1 MSTNKNPKEENRMAV
16 KFLFKTAVAAAVVA
30 GAYAAAGYWGV
41 PQGVRWGLETYLKP
55 ALGAKSVTVESVT
68 FDPWNWTLEVRG
80 VSALSAKNKSLLS
93 LRRFYTDVS
102 GESVT
107 KLAPVVSALYVEG
120 LKASI
125 TTGSKKVESA
135 KKEASQTSASDS
147 LTLPAFSIADIRVT
161 DSAVTLT
168 NSKAGVSCAVTDV
181 NLTLPLVS
189 TLAAGTLA
197 PVTPALS
204 LKIDGR
210 PVKASG
216 TADIK
221 SAALKISA
229 TDIDAAKLVRA
240 ADLALPV
247 RMNKL
252 SVSADTDITFKMAGS
267 TPQVTAK
274 GTVAA
279 KSVDVRDEAGRN
291 FVKLA
296 SASVTVGHFDLAKQ
310 SVSVTNAEVH
320 SPDITLRL
328 SPAKNSGTKNAPV
341 EKSPETSSAWQWSL
355 ANASL
360 TSGTVTVIDQSVK
373 PTAQLRIAQI
383 KASAQG
389 LSSQKNKTGTV
400 SLSARLGSGT
410 VSASGHLG
418 VSPLKADLTT
428 KIAAL
433 NLAQFTGW
441 VKPLAGAQLTSGT
454 AQLAGNLSYKDAK
467 TPQIAWR
474 GDFSLVSLA
483 AKNAAGKTLM
493 TWKKASA
500 NGVDLKSVTP
510 VNLTV
515 GELVVEQP
523 AQKVTKTV
531 STIADILGA
540 VAAATGHEN
549 TARRAG
555 KVSQTVQKDIR
566 VKNLVYADGR
576 FSVNGIGRGTLEA
589 LAVETLNSIFAK
601 ADKYPS
607 ESLSK
612 PGHRKVR
619 PGFF

>member
-1 MSTNKNPKEENRMAV
+1 MAV

-221 SAALKISA
+221 SAALKIYA
-229 TDIDAAKLVRA
+229 ADIDAAKLVRA

-247 RMNKL
+247 RIDKL

-296 SASVTVGHFDLAKQ
+296 SASVMVGHFDLAKQ

-328 SPAKNSGTKNAPV
+328 APAKNSGTKNAPV

-355 ANASL
+355 AKASL

-418 VSPLKADLTT
+418 VAPLKADLTT

-433 NLAQFTGW
+433 NLAQFNGW

-467 TPQIAWR
+467 TPQIAWK

-601 ADKYPS
+601 AGK
-607 ESLSK
+607 
-612 PGHRKVR
+612 
-619 PGFF
+619 

>member
-1 MSTNKNPKEENRMAV
+1 MITNKNPKEENRMAV

-247 RMNKL
+247 RIDKL

-328 SPAKNSGTKNAPV
+328 APAKNSGTKNAPV

-355 ANASL
+355 AKASL

-389 LSSQKNKTGTV
+389 LSSQENKTGTV

-418 VSPLKADLTT
+418 VAPLKADLTT

-433 NLAQFTGW
+433 NLAQFNGW

-601 ADKYPS
+601 AGK
-607 ESLSK
+607 
-612 PGHRKVR
+612 
-619 PGFF
+619 

>member
-1 MSTNKNPKEENRMAV
+1 MITNKNPKEENRMAV

-93 LRRFYTDVS
+93 LKRFYTDVS

-147 LTLPAFSIADIRVT
+147 LALPAFSIADIRVT

-221 SAALKISA
+221 SAASKISA

-247 RMNKL
+247 RIDKL

-328 SPAKNSGTKNAPV
+328 APAKNSGTKNAPV

-355 ANASL
+355 AKASL

-418 VSPLKADLTT
+418 VAPLKADLTT

-433 NLAQFTGW
+433 NLAQFNGW

-601 ADKYPS
+601 AGK
-607 ESLSK
+607 
-612 PGHRKVR
+612 
-619 PGFF
+619 

>member
-1 MSTNKNPKEENRMAV
+1 MITNKNPKEENRMAV

-93 LRRFYTDVS
+93 LRRFYADVS

-229 TDIDAAKLVRA
+229 ADIDAAKLVRA

-247 RMNKL
+247 RIDKL

-310 SVSVTNAEVH
+310 SVSITNAEVH

-328 SPAKNSGTKNAPV
+328 APAKNSGTKNAPA

-355 ANASL
+355 AKASL
-360 TSGTVTVIDQSVK
+360 TSGSVTVIDQSVK

-418 VSPLKADLTT
+418 VAPLKADLST

-433 NLAQFTGW
+433 NLAQFNGW

-467 TPQIAWR
+467 TPQIAWK

-576 FSVNGIGRGTLEA
+576 FSVNGIGSGTLEA

-601 ADKYPS
+601 AGK
-607 ESLSK
+607 
-612 PGHRKVR
+612 
-619 PGFF
+619 

>member
-1 MSTNKNPKEENRMAV
+1 MITNKNPKEENRMAV

-93 LRRFYTDVS
+93 LKRFYTDVS

-147 LTLPAFSIADIRVT
+147 LALPAFSIADIRVT

-247 RMNKL
+247 RIDKL

-328 SPAKNSGTKNAPV
+328 APAKNSGTKNAPV

-355 ANASL
+355 AKASL

-418 VSPLKADLTT
+418 VAPLKADLTT

-433 NLAQFTGW
+433 NLAQFNGW

-601 ADKYPS
+601 AGK
-607 ESLSK
+607 
-612 PGHRKVR
+612 
-619 PGFF
+619 

>member
-1 MSTNKNPKEENRMAV
+1 MAV

-247 RMNKL
+247 RIDKL

-355 ANASL
+355 AKTSL

-373 PTAQLRIAQI
+373 PTAQLRIAHR
-383 KASAQG
+383 
-389 LSSQKNKTGTV
+389 KT
-400 SLSARLGSGT
+400 
-410 VSASGHLG
+410 
-418 VSPLKADLTT
+418 
-428 KIAAL
+428 
-433 NLAQFTGW
+433 
-441 VKPLAGAQLTSGT
+441 
-454 AQLAGNLSYKDAK
+454 
-467 TPQIAWR
+467 
-474 GDFSLVSLA
+474 
-483 AKNAAGKTLM
+483 
-493 TWKKASA
+493 
-500 NGVDLKSVTP
+500 
-510 VNLTV
+510 
-515 GELVVEQP
+515 
-523 AQKVTKTV
+523 
-531 STIADILGA
+531 
-540 VAAATGHEN
+540 
-549 TARRAG
+549 
-555 KVSQTVQKDIR
+555 
-566 VKNLVYADGR
+566 
-576 FSVNGIGRGTLEA
+576 
-589 LAVETLNSIFAK
+589 
-601 ADKYPS
+601 
-607 ESLSK
+607 K
-612 PGHRKVR
+612 PG
-619 PGFF
+619 P

>member
-1 MSTNKNPKEENRMAV
+1 MITNKNPKEENRMAV

-30 GAYAAAGYWGV
+30 GSYAAAGYWGV

-247 RMNKL
+247 RIDKL
-252 SVSADTDITFKMAGS
+252 SVSADTDITFKMADS

-328 SPAKNSGTKNAPV
+328 APAKNSGTKNAPV

-355 ANASL
+355 AKASL
-360 TSGTVTVIDQSVK
+360 TSGSVTVIDQSVK

-418 VSPLKADLTT
+418 VAPLKADLTT

-433 NLAQFTGW
+433 NLAQFNGW

-454 AQLAGNLSYKDAK
+454 AQLAGNLSYKDAM
-467 TPQIAWR
+467 TPQIAWK

-601 ADKYPS
+601 ADK
-607 ESLSK
+607 
-612 PGHRKVR
+612 
-619 PGFF
+619 

>member
-1 MSTNKNPKEENRMAV
+1 MAV

-107 KLAPVVSALYVEG
+107 KLAPVVSALYVED

-247 RMNKL
+247 RIDKL
-252 SVSADTDITFKMAGS
+252 SVSADTDITFKMADS

-328 SPAKNSGTKNAPV
+328 APAKNSGTKNAPV

-355 ANASL
+355 AKASL
-360 TSGTVTVIDQSVK
+360 TSGSVTVIDQSVK

-418 VSPLKADLTT
+418 VAPLKADLTT

-433 NLAQFTGW
+433 NLAQFNGW

-454 AQLAGNLSYKDAK
+454 AQLAGNLSYKDAM
-467 TPQIAWR
+467 TPQIAWK

-601 ADKYPS
+601 ADK
-607 ESLSK
+607 
-612 PGHRKVR
+612 
-619 PGFF
+619 

>member
-1 MSTNKNPKEENRMAV
+1 M
-16 KFLFKTAVAAAVVA
+16 
-30 GAYAAAGYWGV
+30 
-41 PQGVRWGLETYLKP
+41 
-55 ALGAKSVTVESVT
+55 
-68 FDPWNWTLEVRG
+68 
-80 VSALSAKNKSLLS
+80 
-93 LRRFYTDVS
+93 
-102 GESVT
+102 
-107 KLAPVVSALYVEG
+107 
-120 LKASI
+120 
-125 TTGSKKVESA
+125 ESA

-221 SAALKISA
+221 SAALKIYA
-229 TDIDAAKLVRA
+229 ADIDAAKLVRA

-247 RMNKL
+247 RIDKL

-310 SVSVTNAEVH
+310 SVSITNAEVH

-328 SPAKNSGTKNAPV
+328 APAKNSGTKNAPV

-355 ANASL
+355 AKASL

-373 PTAQLRIAQI
+373 PNAQLRIAQM

-418 VSPLKADLTT
+418 VAPLKADLTT

-433 NLAQFTGW
+433 NLAQFNGW

-467 TPQIAWR
+467 TPQIAWK

-601 ADKYPS
+601 ADK
-607 ESLSK
+607 
-612 PGHRKVR
+612 
-619 PGFF
+619 

>member
-1 MSTNKNPKEENRMAV
+1 MITNKNPKEENRMAV

-247 RMNKL
+247 RIDKL
-252 SVSADTDITFKMAGS
+252 SVSADTDITFKMADS

-355 ANASL
+355 AKASL

-433 NLAQFTGW
+433 NLAQFNGW

-576 FSVNGIGRGTLEA
+576 FSVNGISRGTLEA

-601 ADKYPS
+601 ADK
-607 ESLSK
+607 
-612 PGHRKVR
+612 
-619 PGFF
+619 

>member
-1 MSTNKNPKEENRMAV
+1 MITNKNPKEENRMAV

-247 RMNKL
+247 RIDKL

-355 ANASL
+355 AKASL

-433 NLAQFTGW
+433 NLAQFNGW

-467 TPQIAWR
+467 TPRIAWR

-601 ADKYPS
+601 AGK
-607 ESLSK
+607 
-612 PGHRKVR
+612 
-619 PGFF
+619 

>member
-1 MSTNKNPKEENRMAV
+1 MAV

-147 LTLPAFSIADIRVT
+147 LTLPAFSIAAIRVT

-247 RMNKL
+247 RIDKL

-355 ANASL
+355 AKASL

-433 NLAQFTGW
+433 NLAQFNGW

-601 ADKYPS
+601 AGK
-607 ESLSK
+607 
-612 PGHRKVR
+612 
-619 PGFF
+619 

>member
-1 MSTNKNPKEENRMAV
+1 MITNKNPKEENRMAV

-80 VSALSAKNKSLLS
+80 VSALSTKNKSLLS
-93 LRRFYTDVS
+93 LRRFYADVS

-229 TDIDAAKLVRA
+229 ADIDAAKLVRA

-247 RMNKL
+247 RIDKL

-328 SPAKNSGTKNAPV
+328 APAKNSGTKNAPV

-355 ANASL
+355 AKASL

-418 VSPLKADLTT
+418 VAPLKADLTT

-433 NLAQFTGW
+433 NLAQFNGW

-601 ADKYPS
+601 AGK
-607 ESLSK
+607 
-612 PGHRKVR
+612 
-619 PGFF
+619 

>member
-1 MSTNKNPKEENRMAV
+1 MAV

-247 RMNKL
+247 RIDKL
-252 SVSADTDITFKMAGS
+252 SVSADTDVTFKMAGS

-355 ANASL
+355 AKASL

-433 NLAQFTGW
+433 NLAQFNGW

-601 ADKYPS
+601 AGK
-607 ESLSK
+607 
-612 PGHRKVR
+612 
-619 PGFF
+619 

>member
-1 MSTNKNPKEENRMAV
+1 MITNKNPKEENRMAV

-147 LTLPAFSIADIRVT
+147 LALPAFSIADIRVT

-247 RMNKL
+247 RIDKL

-296 SASVTVGHFDLAKQ
+296 SASVTVGRFDLAKQ

-328 SPAKNSGTKNAPV
+328 APAKNSGTKNAPV
-341 EKSPETSSAWQWSL
+341 EKSPETSSTWQWSL
-355 ANASL
+355 AKASL

-418 VSPLKADLTT
+418 VAPLKADLTT

-433 NLAQFTGW
+433 NLAQFNGW

-454 AQLAGNLSYKDAK
+454 AQLAGNLSYKDAM

-601 ADKYPS
+601 AGK
-607 ESLSK
+607 
-612 PGHRKVR
+612 
-619 PGFF
+619 

>member
-1 MSTNKNPKEENRMAV
+1 MITNKNPKEENRMAV

-247 RMNKL
+247 RIDKL

-328 SPAKNSGTKNAPV
+328 APAKNSGTKNAPV

-355 ANASL
+355 AKASL

-418 VSPLKADLTT
+418 VAPLKADLTT

-433 NLAQFTGW
+433 NLAQFNGW

-555 KVSQTVQKDIR
+555 KVSQTMQKDIR

-601 ADKYPS
+601 ADK
-607 ESLSK
+607 
-612 PGHRKVR
+612 
-619 PGFF
+619 

>member
-1 MSTNKNPKEENRMAV
+1 MITNKNPKEENRMAV

-147 LTLPAFSIADIRVT
+147 LTLPAFSIADICVT

-247 RMNKL
+247 RIDKL
-252 SVSADTDITFKMAGS
+252 SVSADTDITFKMADS

-328 SPAKNSGTKNAPV
+328 APAKNSGTKNAPV

-355 ANASL
+355 AKASL
-360 TSGTVTVIDQSVK
+360 TSGSVTVIDQSVK

-418 VSPLKADLTT
+418 VAPLKADLTT

-433 NLAQFTGW
+433 NLAQFNGW

-454 AQLAGNLSYKDAK
+454 AQLAGNLSYKDAM
-467 TPQIAWR
+467 TPQIAWK

-601 ADKYPS
+601 ADK
-607 ESLSK
+607 
-612 PGHRKVR
+612 
-619 PGFF
+619 

>member
-1 MSTNKNPKEENRMAV
+1 MAV

-55 ALGAKSVTVESVT
+55 ALGAKSVRVESVT

-355 ANASL
+355 AKASL

-433 NLAQFTGW
+433 NLAQFNGW

-601 ADKYPS
+601 ADK
-607 ESLSK
+607 
-612 PGHRKVR
+612 
-619 PGFF
+619 

>member
-1 MSTNKNPKEENRMAV
+1 MITNKNPKEENRMAV

-355 ANASL
+355 AKASL

-433 NLAQFTGW
+433 NLAQFNGW

-467 TPQIAWR
+467 TPHIAWR

-493 TWKKASA
+493 IWKKASA

-601 ADKYPS
+601 ADK
-607 ESLSK
+607 
-612 PGHRKVR
+612 
-619 PGFF
+619 

>member
-1 MSTNKNPKEENRMAV
+1 MITNKNPKEENRMAV

-247 RMNKL
+247 RIDKL
-252 SVSADTDITFKMAGS
+252 SVSADTDVTFKMAGS

-355 ANASL
+355 AKASL

-433 NLAQFTGW
+433 NLAQFNGW

-601 ADKYPS
+601 AGK
-607 ESLSK
+607 
-612 PGHRKVR
+612 
-619 PGFF
+619 

>member
-1 MSTNKNPKEENRMAV
+1 MITNKNPKEENRMAV

-247 RMNKL
+247 RIDKL
-252 SVSADTDITFKMAGS
+252 SVSADTDITFKMADS

-328 SPAKNSGTKNAPV
+328 APAKNSGTKNAPV

-355 ANASL
+355 AKASL
-360 TSGTVTVIDQSVK
+360 TSGSVTVIDQSVK

-418 VSPLKADLTT
+418 VAPLKADLTT

-433 NLAQFTGW
+433 NLAQFNGW

-454 AQLAGNLSYKDAK
+454 AQLAGNLSYKDAM
-467 TPQIAWR
+467 TPQIAWK

-601 ADKYPS
+601 AGK
-607 ESLSK
+607 
-612 PGHRKVR
+612 
-619 PGFF
+619 

>member
-1 MSTNKNPKEENRMAV
+1 MITNKNPKEENRMAV

-147 LTLPAFSIADIRVT
+147 LALPAFSIADIRVT

-247 RMNKL
+247 RIDKL

-355 ANASL
+355 AKASL

-433 NLAQFTGW
+433 NLAQFNGW

-601 ADKYPS
+601 ADK
-607 ESLSK
+607 
-612 PGHRKVR
+612 
-619 PGFF
+619 

>member
-1 MSTNKNPKEENRMAV
+1 MITNKNPKEENRMAV

-229 TDIDAAKLVRA
+229 TDIDAAMLVRA

-247 RMNKL
+247 RIDKL

-355 ANASL
+355 AKASL

-433 NLAQFTGW
+433 NLAQFNGW

-601 ADKYPS
+601 AGK
-607 ESLSK
+607 
-612 PGHRKVR
+612 
-619 PGFF
+619 

>member
-1 MSTNKNPKEENRMAV
+1 MITNKNPKEENRMAV

-240 ADLALPV
+240 ADLALSV
-247 RMNKL
+247 RIDKL

-328 SPAKNSGTKNAPV
+328 APAKNSGTKNAPV

-355 ANASL
+355 AKASL

-418 VSPLKADLTT
+418 VAPLKADLTT

-433 NLAQFTGW
+433 NLAQFNGW

-601 ADKYPS
+601 AGK
-607 ESLSK
+607 
-612 PGHRKVR
+612 
-619 PGFF
+619 

>member
-1 MSTNKNPKEENRMAV
+1 MITNKNPKEENRMAV

-147 LTLPAFSIADIRVT
+147 LTLADIRVT

-247 RMNKL
+247 RIDKL

-355 ANASL
+355 AKASL

-433 NLAQFTGW
+433 NLAQFNGW

-601 ADKYPS
+601 AGK
-607 ESLSK
+607 
-612 PGHRKVR
+612 
-619 PGFF
+619 

>member
-1 MSTNKNPKEENRMAV
+1 MITNKNPKEENRMAV

-221 SAALKISA
+221 SAALIISA

-247 RMNKL
+247 RIDKL

-355 ANASL
+355 AKASL

-433 NLAQFTGW
+433 NLAQFNGW

-601 ADKYPS
+601 AGK
-607 ESLSK
+607 
-612 PGHRKVR
+612 
-619 PGFF
+619 

>member
-1 MSTNKNPKEENRMAV
+1 MITNKNPKEENRMAV

-80 VSALSAKNKSLLS
+80 VSALSTKNKSLLS
-93 LRRFYTDVS
+93 LRRFYADVS

-229 TDIDAAKLVRA
+229 ADIDAAKLVRA

-247 RMNKL
+247 RIDKL

-328 SPAKNSGTKNAPV
+328 APAKNSGTKNAPA

-355 ANASL
+355 AKASL

-418 VSPLKADLTT
+418 VAPLKADLTT

-433 NLAQFTGW
+433 NLAQFNGW

-601 ADKYPS
+601 AGK
-607 ESLSK
+607 
-612 PGHRKVR
+612 
-619 PGFF
+619 

>member
-1 MSTNKNPKEENRMAV
+1 MITNKNPKEENRMAV

-147 LTLPAFSIADIRVT
+147 LALPAFSIADIRVT

-221 SAALKISA
+221 SAALNISA

-247 RMNKL
+247 RIDKL

-328 SPAKNSGTKNAPV
+328 APAKNSGTKNAPV

-355 ANASL
+355 AKTSL

-418 VSPLKADLTT
+418 VAPLKADLTT

-433 NLAQFTGW
+433 NLAQFNGW

-601 ADKYPS
+601 ADK
-607 ESLSK
+607 
-612 PGHRKVR
+612 
-619 PGFF
+619 

>member
-1 MSTNKNPKEENRMAV
+1 MITNKNPKEENRMAV

-189 TLAAGTLA
+189 TLATGTLA

-247 RMNKL
+247 RIDKL

-355 ANASL
+355 AKASL

-433 NLAQFTGW
+433 NLAQFNGW

-601 ADKYPS
+601 ADK
-607 ESLSK
+607 
-612 PGHRKVR
+612 
-619 PGFF
+619 

>member
-1 MSTNKNPKEENRMAV
+1 MITNKNPKEENRMAV

-168 NSKAGVSCAVTDV
+168 NSKAGVSCTVTDV

-247 RMNKL
+247 RIDKL

-355 ANASL
+355 AKASL

-433 NLAQFTGW
+433 NLAQFNGW

-601 ADKYPS
+601 AGK
-607 ESLSK
+607 
-612 PGHRKVR
+612 
-619 PGFF
+619 

>member
-1 MSTNKNPKEENRMAV
+1 MITNKNPKEENRMAV

-120 LKASI
+120 FKASI

-147 LTLPAFSIADIRVT
+147 LALPAFSIADIRVT

-247 RMNKL
+247 RIDKL

-328 SPAKNSGTKNAPV
+328 APAKNSGTKNAPV

-355 ANASL
+355 AKASL

-418 VSPLKADLTT
+418 VAPLKADLTT

-433 NLAQFTGW
+433 NLAQFNGW

-601 ADKYPS
+601 AGK
-607 ESLSK
+607 
-612 PGHRKVR
+612 
-619 PGFF
+619 

>member
-1 MSTNKNPKEENRMAV
+1 MITNKNPKEENRMAV

-93 LRRFYTDVS
+93 LRRFYADVS

-147 LTLPAFSIADIRVT
+147 LALPAFSIADIRVT

-221 SAALKISA
+221 SAALNISA

-247 RMNKL
+247 RIDKL

-310 SVSVTNAEVH
+310 SVGVTNAEVH

-328 SPAKNSGTKNAPV
+328 APAKNSGTKNAPV

-355 ANASL
+355 AKASL

-418 VSPLKADLTT
+418 VAPLKADLTT

-433 NLAQFTGW
+433 NLAQFNGW

-467 TPQIAWR
+467 TPQIAWK

-601 ADKYPS
+601 ADK
-607 ESLSK
+607 
-612 PGHRKVR
+612 
-619 PGFF
+619 

>member
-1 MSTNKNPKEENRMAV
+1 MITNKNPKEENRMAV

-247 RMNKL
+247 RIDKL

-355 ANASL
+355 AKASL

-418 VSPLKADLTT
+418 VAPLKADLTT

-433 NLAQFTGW
+433 NLAQFNGW

-601 ADKYPS
+601 AGK
-607 ESLSK
+607 
-612 PGHRKVR
+612 
-619 PGFF
+619 

>member
-1 MSTNKNPKEENRMAV
+1 MAV

-30 GAYAAAGYWGV
+30 GSYAAAGYWGV

-80 VSALSAKNKSLLS
+80 VSALSTKNKSLLS
-93 LRRFYTDVS
+93 LRRFYADVS

-229 TDIDAAKLVRA
+229 ADIDAAKLVRA

-247 RMNKL
+247 RIDKL

-328 SPAKNSGTKNAPV
+328 APAKNSGTKNAPA

-355 ANASL
+355 AKASL

-418 VSPLKADLTT
+418 VAPLKADLTT

-433 NLAQFTGW
+433 NLAQFNGW

-454 AQLAGNLSYKDAK
+454 AQLAGNLSYKDAM
-467 TPQIAWR
+467 TPQIAWK

-601 ADKYPS
+601 AGK
-607 ESLSK
+607 
-612 PGHRKVR
+612 
-619 PGFF
+619 

>member
-1 MSTNKNPKEENRMAV
+1 MITNKNPKEENRMAV

-55 ALGAKSVTVESVT
+55 ALGAKSVTLESVT

-168 NSKAGVSCAVTDV
+168 NSKAVVSCAVTDV

-247 RMNKL
+247 RIDKL

-328 SPAKNSGTKNAPV
+328 APAKNSGTKNAPV

-355 ANASL
+355 AKASL

-418 VSPLKADLTT
+418 VAPLKADLTT

-433 NLAQFTGW
+433 NLAQFNGW

-601 ADKYPS
+601 ADK
-607 ESLSK
+607 
-612 PGHRKVR
+612 
-619 PGFF
+619 

>member
-1 MSTNKNPKEENRMAV
+1 MITNKNPKEENRMAV

-355 ANASL
+355 AKASL
-360 TSGTVTVIDQSVK
+360 TLGTVTVIDQSVK

-433 NLAQFTGW
+433 NLAQFNGW

-601 ADKYPS
+601 ADK
-607 ESLSK
+607 
-612 PGHRKVR
+612 
-619 PGFF
+619 

>member
-1 MSTNKNPKEENRMAV
+1 MITNKNPKEENRMAV

-247 RMNKL
+247 RIDKL

-355 ANASL
+355 AKASL
-360 TSGTVTVIDQSVK
+360 TSGNVTVIDQSVK

-418 VSPLKADLTT
+418 VAPLKADLTT

-433 NLAQFTGW
+433 NLAQFNGW

-467 TPQIAWR
+467 TPQIAWK

-493 TWKKASA
+493 TWKKAFA

-601 ADKYPS
+601 ADK
-607 ESLSK
+607 
-612 PGHRKVR
+612 
-619 PGFF
+619 

>member
-1 MSTNKNPKEENRMAV
+1 MITNKNPKEENRMAV

-147 LTLPAFSIADIRVT
+147 LALPAFSIADIRVT

-247 RMNKL
+247 RIDKL

-328 SPAKNSGTKNAPV
+328 APAKNSGTKNAPV

-355 ANASL
+355 AKASL

-383 KASAQG
+383 KASTQG

-433 NLAQFTGW
+433 NLAQFNGW

-601 ADKYPS
+601 AGK
-607 ESLSK
+607 
-612 PGHRKVR
+612 
-619 PGFF
+619 

>member
-1 MSTNKNPKEENRMAV
+1 MITNKNPKEENRMAV

-147 LTLPAFSIADIRVT
+147 LALPAFSIADIRVT

-247 RMNKL
+247 RIDKL

-328 SPAKNSGTKNAPV
+328 APAKNSGTKNAPV

-355 ANASL
+355 AKASL
-360 TSGTVTVIDQSVK
+360 TSGSVTVIDQSVK

-418 VSPLKADLTT
+418 VAPLKADLTT

-433 NLAQFTGW
+433 NLAQFNGW

-601 ADKYPS
+601 AGK
-607 ESLSK
+607 
-612 PGHRKVR
+612 
-619 PGFF
+619 

>member
-1 MSTNKNPKEENRMAV
+1 MITNKNPKEENRMAV

-147 LTLPAFSIADIRVT
+147 LALPAFSIADIRVT

-229 TDIDAAKLVRA
+229 TDIDAARLVRA

-247 RMNKL
+247 RIDKL

-296 SASVTVGHFDLAKQ
+296 SASVTVGRFDLAKQ

-328 SPAKNSGTKNAPV
+328 APAKNSGTKNAPV
-341 EKSPETSSAWQWSL
+341 EKSPETSSTWQWSL
-355 ANASL
+355 AKASL

-418 VSPLKADLTT
+418 VAPLKADLTT

-433 NLAQFTGW
+433 NLAQFNGW

-601 ADKYPS
+601 AGK
-607 ESLSK
+607 
-612 PGHRKVR
+612 
-619 PGFF
+619 